1 MTGTELL
8 RLPLTRDRGAP
19 GRARDAVKRLQ
30 AIDPVRDDA
39 VLVVSELVS
48 SAVLEAYGEP
58 REPGDGEPREPG
70 DGEPRE
76 PGDGEPR
83 ETIEL
88 IATEVPH
95 GVQLVVATQGTAV
108 RPHPAAMSASVV
120 SAVAR
125 SWGLEWQGERT
136 ELWAHLAV

>member
-8 RLPLTRDRGAP
+8 RLPITCDRRAP

-48 SAVLEAYGEP
+48 SAVLEVYGEP
-58 REPGDGEPREPG
+58 REAGDGEPREA
-70 DGEPRE
+70 
-76 PGDGEPR
+76 GDGEPR

>member
-1 MTGTELL
+1 MTDTELL

-39 VLVVSELVS
+39 LLVVSELVS

-58 REPGDGEPREPG
+58 REAGA
-70 DGEPRE
+70 
-76 PGDGEPR
+76 GEPR

>member
-8 RLPLTRDRGAP
+8 RLPLTCDRGAP

-30 AIDPVRDDA
+30 AIDPVREDA

-48 SAVLEAYGEP
+48 SAVLEVY
-58 REPGDGEPREPG
+58 
-70 DGEPRE
+70 GEPRE

-88 IATEVPH
+88 IATEVAH

-120 SAVAR
+120 GAVAR

>member
-48 SAVLEAYGEP
+48 SAVLEVY
-58 REPGDGEPREPG
+58 GEPREPG

>member
-1 MTGTELL
+1 MTDTELL

-48 SAVLEAYGEP
+48 SAVLE
-58 REPGDGEPREPG
+58 D

-88 IATEVPH
+88 IATEVPN

-120 SAVAR
+120 GAVAR
-125 SWGLEWQGERT
+125 SWGLEWLGERT

>member
-1 MTGTELL
+1 MIGTELL
-8 RLPLTRDRGAP
+8 RLPLTCDRGAP

-58 REPGDGEPREPG
+58 S
-70 DGEPRE
+70 E

-88 IATEVPH
+88 IATEVPY